1 MPTANLDVFLTLA
14 GGTRSAHF
22 IGNVAARADD
32 GRVTYAAGNF
42 PGESRGRSGCRDVA
56 FGVDGHARNRARW
69 RMGDD
74 ALGVGDSLFVAVKQ
88 RAHVF
93 LPFRRIDSGP
103 PIEGSFCFP
112 GEPDFPRMLGE
123 QVHLLESLGHGE
135 AARALTHDHEV
146 IRVLHTSFG
155 EARAFLTSA

>member
-1 MPTANLDVFLTLA
+1 MPTANFDVFLTLA

-22 IGNVAARADD
+22 IVNVAARADD

-112 GEPDFPRMLGE
+112 GEPDFPDRKSTRLNSSHLG
-123 QVHLLESLGHGE
+123 
-135 AARALTHDHEV
+135 
-146 IRVLHTSFG
+146 
-155 EARAFLTSA
+155 